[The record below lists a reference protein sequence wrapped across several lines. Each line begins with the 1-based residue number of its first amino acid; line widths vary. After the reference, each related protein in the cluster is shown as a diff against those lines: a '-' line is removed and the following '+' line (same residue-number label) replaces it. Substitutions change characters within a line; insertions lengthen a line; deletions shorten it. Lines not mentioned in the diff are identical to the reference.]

1 MRKNVIIT
9 HEVIVMKKKAII
21 LWILV
26 LLWMIVIFSFSN
38 ADGYNSTSKSKE
50 VTYKIVDT
58 IEKKKTELEKKAKV
72 EKLHPRVRKIAHAIE
87 YAILCI
93 LLILAL
99 EATNISNNRVY
110 LTALLTCIVY
120 ALTDEVHQLFISGR
134 TGELKDIII
143 DTAGATIG
151 LLIYDF
157 IYKMKEALKNTD

>member
-1 MRKNVIIT
+1 
-9 HEVIVMKKKAII
+9 MKKKAII

-93 LLILAL
+93 LVIMALKYSNVKVNKIYLIAL
-99 EATNISNNRVY
+99 II
-110 LTALLTCIVY
+110 CIFY
-120 ALTDEVHQLFISGR
+120 AMTDEAHQLFISGR
-134 TGELKDIII
+134 SGELKDVII
-143 DTAGATIG
+143 DTGGSTIG
-151 LLIYDF
+151 LILYEFIQRLI
-157 IYKMKEALKNTD
+157 KRNN